1 MKILLALAALA
12 LVASCQQHD
21 DAMRAAQNFTDQH
34 YVAIDLAA
42 AKQFTTGLATVKL
55 EEEEQLV
62 AGHAIDEGT
71 AKPRVSYKLLERRP
85 EGDDRVSFLFQG
97 EARGQDSDDVF
108 SRKWLITVKRDES
121 GWKVSNFHEF
131 D

>member
-1 MKILLALAALA
+1 MLAA
-12 LVASCQQHD
+12 QG
-21 DAMRAAQNFTDQH
+21 FTDQH
-34 YVAIDLAA
+34 YVLIDLPA
-42 AKQFTTGLATVKL
+42 AKQFTTGLATAKL
-55 EEEEQLV
+55 EEEEQLI
-62 AGHAIDEGT
+62 AGHGIDEGT

-108 SRKWLITVKRDES
+108 SRKWLITVKLTD
-121 GWKVSNFHEF
+121 GVWKVSNFHEF